1 MVRLRGR
8 RATSFWSPSSLPALL
23 PSVLTLPALILPV
36 ALASTTLRAETI
48 SSALARAYV
57 TNPDLNQ
64 QRASTRATDEQVARA
79 NAAFRPQITGTGSVG
94 YNRDDLATGGST
106 SLIGGASGAGGS
118 TTSGNGSST
127 TGAGGTVSG
136 AGGNSAT
143 GAGGTTTGTN
153 TTTSGTGTSA
163 SATTGTTTSNTFPTS
178 ASVTVTQ
185 NLFNGNRSS
194 NGVRQ
199 AESQVLQSRETTR
212 NTEQNTLQNGAT
224 AYMNVL
230 RDTAILELNKN
241 NITVLEEQL
250 RQTRDRFNVGEVTRT
265 DVAQAESSLATARSN
280 YFTAQANLA
289 TDIGNYRQVIGV
301 EPRHLEAA
309 RPIDPLLPRTLDEAI
324 VTALAE
330 HPAIQAAFHNVDN
343 AQLQVQINEAVLYPT
358 VNLVGNAQVL
368 NQFEGNPTARFFNAS
383 VVAQLQIPIYTG
395 GDTYASIRQAKELL
409 AQARLQ
415 ADLQRTMVRAN
426 VVSNW
431 GLLESSKAV
440 IRSSQAAVKSS
451 EIALDGV
458 REEAKVG
465 QRTTLDVL
473 NAQQALLQARV
484 NLVSAQ
490 RDRVVASY
498 TVAAAIGRLSAT
510 NLALSVVHYDPTIHF
525 DQVKDKWIGLRTPDG
540 R

>member
-1 MVRLRGR
+1 MG
-8 RATSFWSPSSLPALL
+8 
-23 PSVLTLPALILPV
+23 
-36 ALASTTLRAETI
+36 
-48 SSALARAYV
+48 
-57 TNPDLNQ
+57 NPDLNQ
-64 QRASTRATDEQVARA
+64 QRASTRATDEGVARA

-94 YNRDDLATGGST
+94 YNRDDLATGPSAA
-106 SLIGGASGAGGS
+106 LIGSGSSSGS
-118 TTSGNGSST
+118 TTSGSSGTTGSSGVT
-127 TGAGGTVSG
+127 TGAGAGSG
-136 AGGNSAT
+136 LT
-143 GAGGTTTGTN
+143 GANG
-153 TTTSGTGTSA
+153 TTSGSPTTS
-163 SATTGTTTSNTFPTS
+163 SSSSSSLNNSSVSSGTTTSNTFPTS

-280 YFTAQANLA
+280 YFTAQANLS
-289 TDIGNYRQVIGV
+289 TDIGNYRQIIGV

-309 RPIDPLLPRTLDEAI
+309 RPIDPLLPRTLDEAVVI
-324 VTALAE
+324 ALAE
-330 HPAIQAAFHNVDN
+330 HPSIQAALHNVDA

-368 NQFEGNPTARFFNAS
+368 NQFQGDRTARFFNAS
-383 VVAQLQIPIYTG
+383 VLAQLQIPIYTG

-409 AQARLQ
+409 DQARLQ
-415 ADLQRTMVRAN
+415 ADLQRTMIRAN

>member
-1 MVRLRGR
+1 MTVPTREHR
-8 RATSFWSPSSLPALL
+8 R
-23 PSVLTLPALILPV
+23 
-36 ALASTTLRAETI
+36 LASPELNACHAGLIVAALTIAVGLVPSGSQAETI
-48 SSALARAYV
+48 SGALARAYGG
-57 TNPDLNQ
+57 NPDLNQ
-64 QRASTRATDEQVARA
+64 QRAATRATDEQVSRA
-79 NAAFRPQITGTGSVG
+79 NAAFRPQITGVGSVG
-94 YNRDDLATGGST
+94 YNRDDLASGSSSALVGGG
-106 SLIGGASGAGGS
+106 GGASSATTGANPATGTSTGSMTGTGGTTSTTGS
-118 TTSGNGSST
+118 TTSS
-127 TGAGGTVSG
+127 GG
-136 AGGNSAT
+136 SAT
-143 GAGGTTTGTN
+143 GA
-153 TTTSGTGTSA
+153 
-163 SATTGTTTSNTFPTS
+163 TTSNTFPTS

-185 NLFNGNRSS
+185 NLFNGNRSA

-280 YFTAQANLA
+280 YFTAQANLS
-289 TDIGNYRQVIGV
+289 TDIGNYRQIIGV

-309 RPIDPLLPRTLDEAI
+309 RPIDAILPRSLDEAI
-324 VTALAE
+324 TIGLSE
-330 HPAIQAAFHNVDN
+330 HPSIQAAFHNVDA
-343 AQLQVQINEAVLYPT
+343 AQLQVQINEAILYPT

-368 NQFEGNPTARFFNAS
+368 NQFEGIRSARFFNAS
-383 VVAQLQIPIYTG
+383 VLAQLSVPLYTG
-395 GDTYASIRQAKELL
+395 GDTYALVRQSKEQL

-415 ADLQRTMVRAN
+415 ADLQRDIIRAN

-510 NLALSVVHYDPTIHF
+510 NLALNVVHYDPTIHF